1 MPRTRPAALV
11 LIPIL
16 LAVTACD
23 PSPGSTDAVSNSASP
38 TSAAPVAA
46 LTRAAARADAKRLD
60 AAVQTAYTAAL
71 GSQHDRSKLA
81 AALAS
86 PELDRITFFSRYLQE
101 AKGTSTPRTITYRP
115 ERVYSPLADSGPQ
128 AVITAGTGR
137 TFAEVPTATHAQL
150 LVRSAPNQPWRLAGS
165 MGITLDRM
173 PEPAPPETSAP
184 SAADRAWADA
194 LVDKV
199 ADYLDTGKASGF
211 AVGWT
216 LEQVQQKTKI
226 DSTLVRGTTHTTV
239 WSKGAADLQVP
250 GWPVTVLRTAQGRI
264 AYAVLQRRT
273 DIRRADG
280 SLLPLQPI
288 FQRLFRDRSR
298 RATRSL
304 YEVIEVLITRTGS
317 EKPQV
322 IVAEAADVFGPALR

>member
-86 PELDRITFFSRYLQE
+86 PELDRIIFFSRYLQE

-115 ERVYSPLADSGPQ
+115 ERVYSPLADWHGAHLRRSPDSDPRPVARAKRPQ
-128 AVITAGTGR
+128 SAVAAG
-137 TFAEVPTATHAQL
+137 
-150 LVRSAPNQPWRLAGS
+150 RL
-165 MGITLDRM
+165 
-173 PEPAPPETSAP
+173 
-184 SAADRAWADA
+184 
-194 LVDKV
+194 
-199 ADYLDTGKASGF
+199 
-211 AVGWT
+211 
-216 LEQVQQKTKI
+216 
-226 DSTLVRGTTHTTV
+226 
-239 WSKGAADLQVP
+239 
-250 GWPVTVLRTAQGRI
+250 
-264 AYAVLQRRT
+264 
-273 DIRRADG
+273 DG
-280 SLLPLQPI
+280 HHP
-288 FQRLFRDRSR
+288 
-298 RATRSL
+298 
-304 YEVIEVLITRTGS
+304 
-317 EKPQV
+317 
-322 IVAEAADVFGPALR
+322 